1 MIGMNNADYQLFTAI
16 AQMKQNSLQK
26 SLKNYLKKHY
36 SQDKIISTKD
46 YLLCEGTVP
55 IMLVAHMD
63 TVFTHFPQQ
72 IFYDRKQC
80 VLWSPQGLG
89 ADDRAGVFAI
99 MKIIQSG
106 YRPHICFTTDE
117 EMGGLGARALI
128 KSIPSAPFEIKYIV
142 ELDRQ
147 GLSDCVFYECDNEDF
162 QNFVEGYGFLTEWG
176 SFSDISYICPQWK
189 IAGVNLSVGYFN
201 EHQKIET
208 LYTNALYTT
217 INKVK
222 KMIDDINTSPS
233 FEYIPSSYEHYWS
246 KMSKYWGWESSDE
259 DEYLYDYNKYPT
271 YSTGPYKC
279 SKCGRGFTEDDVFL
293 VKTKTGEKKYYCVD
307 CVSSNVNWCENCGE
321 PFEIERS
328 NEIYCSDCAKARK
341 MKTNKES

>member
-128 KSIPSAPFEIKYIV
+128 KSIPSFEI
-142 ELDRQ
+142 
-147 GLSDCVFYECDNEDF
+147 FF
-162 QNFVEGYGFLTEWG
+162 QILPLKGG
-176 SFSDISYICPQWK
+176 SSIQ
-189 IAGVNLSVGYFN
+189 
-201 EHQKIET
+201 
-208 LYTNALYTT
+208 
-217 INKVK
+217 
-222 KMIDDINTSPS
+222 
-233 FEYIPSSYEHYWS
+233 
-246 KMSKYWGWESSDE
+246 
-259 DEYLYDYNKYPT
+259 
-271 YSTGPYKC
+271 
-279 SKCGRGFTEDDVFL
+279 VFL
-293 VKTKTGEKKYYCVD
+293 AI
-307 CVSSNVNWCENCGE
+307 SSSSSLSSKG
-321 PFEIERS
+321 
-328 NEIYCSDCAKARK
+328 KAAPSIK
-341 MKTNKES
+341 